1 MENVFFFILMIVCII
16 FVIFYP
22 MFCVKISKYK
32 ENKKDDAINEIIETI
47 VPGTILTKVIDDKN
61 PFVEP
66 NIKKIKVIDVSK
78 NKYGEVWIKY
88 SYEYLL
94 TGEFNDSIPFYSEA
108 KDILKLYP
116 NIILPNE
123 Q

>member
-1 MENVFFFILMIVCII
+1 MENVFFFILMIICIV

-22 MFCVKISKYK
+22 MFCVKYSNYK
-32 ENKKDDAINEIIETI
+32 ENKKDDSVNKIIETV

-66 NIKKIKVIDVSK
+66 NVKKIKVIDVTK
-78 NKYGEVWIKY
+78 NKYGEVWVKY

-94 TGEFNDSIPFYSEA
+94 TGEFNDSIPFYSEL
-108 KDILKLYP
+108 KDMLKLYP
-116 NIILPNE
+116 NIILPKE
-123 Q
+123 

>member
-1 MENVFFFILMIVCII
+1 
-16 FVIFYP
+16 

>member
-1 MENVFFFILMIVCII
+1 MENVFFFILMIVCIV
-16 FVIFYP
+16 FVIFFP
-22 MFCVKISKYK
+22 MICVKYSDYK
-32 ENKKDDAINEIIETI
+32 ENKKDDSINKIIETV

-66 NIKKIKVIDVSK
+66 NVKKIKVIDVSK

-94 TGEFNDSIPFYSEA
+94 TGEFNDSIPFYSEL
-108 KDILKLYP
+108 KDMLKLYP
-116 NIILPNE
+116 NIILPKE